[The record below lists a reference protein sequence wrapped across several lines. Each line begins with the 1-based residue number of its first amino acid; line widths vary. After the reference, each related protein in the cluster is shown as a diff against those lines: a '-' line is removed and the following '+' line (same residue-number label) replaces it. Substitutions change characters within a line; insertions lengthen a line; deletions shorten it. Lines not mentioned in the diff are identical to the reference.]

1 MNSKTNK
8 SKTNKS
14 HRPVIIIGAG
24 RSGTNML
31 RDLLVQ
37 LPGLTTWPCDEINYI
52 WRYGNRSFP
61 TDEFTRNMADPAAV
75 AYIRRQFAKLSS
87 DEIIVEKTCANSLR
101 CGFVREVFPEARF
114 IHIVRDGRDV
124 AASAS
129 LRWNAELDI
138 PYILKKARYV
148 PFRDVPYYGFKYVNS
163 RIYRMFSGK
172 TRLSTWGPRFQ
183 GIHDIFQEYELPVGC
198 AVQWKKCV
206 ESSRTQLE
214 DLPSDQLLTIRYES
228 FTKNPI
234 EEFRSV
240 CDFIDATYTDSD
252 LKQLTAGVS
261 NRSVGK
267 WESQLTESQVSTIT
281 NLTGELL
288 SNLGYC

>member
-1 MNSKTNK
+1 MIMD
-8 SKTNKS
+8 S
-14 HRPVIIIGAG
+14 HTQKAGPPVIIIGAG

-52 WRYGNRSFP
+52 WRYGNRAFP
-61 TDEFTRNMADPAAV
+61 TDEFTPDMATPQAA

-87 DEIIVEKTCANSLR
+87 DDVVVEKTCANSLR
-101 CGFVREVFPEARF
+101 CNFVREVFPEARF

-129 LRWNAELDI
+129 LRWNAELDV

-148 PFRDVPYYGFKYVNS
+148 PLQDVPYYGLKYVNS
-163 RIYRMFSGK
+163 RIYRLFSGK

-183 GIHDIFQEYELPVGC
+183 GINEIFQKYELPVGC
-198 AVQWKKCV
+198 AVQWKECV
-206 ESSRTQLE
+206 KSSQAQL
-214 DLPSDQLLTIRYES
+214 DGLPSNQLLTIRYEN

-240 CDFIDATYTDSD
+240 CDFVGADYTDGD
-252 LKQLTAGVS
+252 LQKLTGAVS

-267 WESQLTESQVSTIT
+267 WESQLTETQVSTIT
-281 NLTGELL
+281 DLTGELL
-288 SNLGYC
+288 SDLGYC